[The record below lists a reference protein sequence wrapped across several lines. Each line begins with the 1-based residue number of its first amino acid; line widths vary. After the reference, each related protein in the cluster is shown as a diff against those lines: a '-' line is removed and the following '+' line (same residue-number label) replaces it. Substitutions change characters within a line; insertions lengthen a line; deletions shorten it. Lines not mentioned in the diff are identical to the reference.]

1 MIPFTLISL
10 MYNLRQWHN
19 TNKNTYQDKKREMA
33 DFFSAIVR
41 GKFTVLG
48 NEGKQLR
55 LTVLYLHLFA
65 ANYW

>member
-1 MIPFTLISL
+1 

-33 DFFSAIVR
+33 DFFSAILR

-48 NEGKQLR
+48 NEGNS
-55 LTVLYLHLFA
+55 YG
-65 ANYW
+65 